1 MGLAALW
8 WAVLESGVS
17 GYRALGVE
25 KYSTLSPLVGGDRAQ
40 EVLGLVLVYW

>member
-25 KYSTLSPLVGGDRAQ
+25 YSTLSPLVGGDRAQ
-40 EVLGLVLVYW
+40 EVLGLVLVSW